1 MPSIKLY
8 YLSALLLC
16 IFIYRPVGAQG
27 SDGIMADEMFA
38 GGNYIQALDE
48 YLKLEKKINDDP
60 ELKHRIGTCYLNIN
74 NDKTKALPYLEYC
87 FKSGQFRND
96 LLLELGKAYQYAYKF
111 SEAEN
116 YYNKY
121 RAKASS
127 KEYPLI
133 DHYIET
139 CENAKEV
146 MKKPVNVTFE
156 NLGKEI
162 NSNGAEYYPFVTADQ
177 STLYFTARREE
188 NTGKMRG
195 FNGYYTSDVY
205 SSTVKTGAW
214 TKAKKMVPTV
224 NTAQDEQC
232 VGISPDGKNIII
244 YMENLENP
252 GDLIHA
258 EYSKAKTFG
267 RPVPFNPPINS
278 DKSEFEGC
286 YGSNSDII
294 YFTSNR
300 KGGVGESDIYV
311 SRRLPTGEWGIPK
324 NLGPNINTIYKES
337 FPVVSE
343 DGKTLYF
350 SSQGHTNMGGYDIFK
365 SKWNEAAQNWETP
378 VNIGYPINTTD
389 DDMMFSLSGNGRD
402 GYISAV
408 RKEGFGDLD
417 IYKIIFND
425 AEKPLTVIV
434 GKVLSPDST
443 KKKIVARIII
453 TDLKTNDILDDKNV
467 NNLTGKYIFIVEPGK
482 YKVEIESK
490 GYSNI
495 TEDVMIYD
503 KSDFVSVFHKNFIL
517 VTEGAKKPEEAKVT
531 PDPKTKNK

>member
-1 MPSIKLY
+1 MNVKRIVY
-8 YLSALLLC
+8 FVNLLLFALMPC
-16 IFIYRPVGAQG
+16 RIFSQVG
-27 SDGIMADEMFA
+27 DGVLADEMFA

-48 YLKLEKKINDDP
+48 YLKLEKKIKDDP

-74 NDKTKALPYLEYC
+74 NDKTKAIPYLEYC

-96 LLLELGKAYQYAYKF
+96 LLLELARAYQYAYRF
-111 SEAEN
+111 ADAEM
-116 YYNKY
+116 YYTKY

-127 KEYPLI
+127 KEFALI

-139 CENAKEV
+139 CENAKELI
-146 MKKPVNVTFE
+146 KKPVNVTFE

-162 NSNGAEYYPFVTADQ
+162 NTKGAEYYPFVTTDQ

-195 FNGYYTSDVY
+195 FSGYYTSDVY
-205 SSTVKTGAW
+205 SSAVKTGAW
-214 TKAKKMVPTV
+214 TKAKKMVPTI
-224 NTAQDEQC
+224 NTAEDEQC

-244 YMENLENP
+244 YMENIENP

-258 EYSKAKTFG
+258 EFSKAKTFG

-278 DKSEFEGC
+278 DKSEFEAC
-286 YGSNSDII
+286 YGNNSDII

-311 SRRLPTGEWGIPK
+311 CRRLPTGEWGIPK
-324 NLGPNINTIYKES
+324 NLGPNINTPYKES

-350 SSQGHTNMGGYDIFK
+350 SSQGHTNMGGSDIFK
-365 SKWNEAAQNWETP
+365 SKWNEASQNWELP

-389 DDMMFSLSGNGRD
+389 DDMMFSIAGNNRD

-443 KKKIVARIII
+443 KKKIEARIII
-453 TDLKTNDILDDKNV
+453 TDLKTNDILDDKDV
-467 NNLTGKYIFIVEPGK
+467 NNLTGKYVFIVEPGK
-482 YKVEIESK
+482 YKVEVESK
-490 GYSNI
+490 GYANI
-495 TEDVMIYD
+495 TEEVMIYD
-503 KSDFVSVFHKNFIL
+503 KSDFVSVFNKNFTL
-517 VTEGAKKPEEAKVT
+517 SPEGLKKPDDTKAV
-531 PDPKTKNK
+531 PDQKPKK